1 MRKKRDDKTAAEK
14 FLAAVVDLT
23 KELEIP
29 TLEEYGIDRAKFM
42 DSIDKMTEDAMA
54 SGSPGNTMR
63 EVTAEDVKEIR
74 VVSLVCGEKGP
85 IPIESLDEA
94 QREAF
99 SRWLRETY
107 LTELY
112 RGKADVQWDENPAS
126 K

>member
-1 MRKKRDDKTAAEK
+1 MKD
-14 FLAAVVDLT
+14 
-23 KELEIP
+23 
-29 TLEEYGIDRAKFM
+29 
-42 DSIDKMTEDAMA
+42 
-54 SGSPGNTMR
+54 
-63 EVTAEDVKEIR
+63 IR

-107 LTELY
+107 LTELC